1 MSSGYNRRY
10 YRAEDLFSMPAI
22 PEVRSSVATIKRQSQ
37 VRPTS
42 TYHAQRSDEIVI
54 TPAHAA
60 DLVGLRNLQKRCFAG
75 GQAYGVV
82 TLTVFFLWPKARVL
96 VARRGDDLVGCVI
109 GDAQKDQGRVLNIC
123 VDPEYRR
130 RGLGSA
136 LLRTIEQIL
145 DHDNMTLMVED
156 KNHGA
161 QELYRQ
167 HGYLPAGD
175 LRDYYGRNRHG
186 VLMQKRRVHPAV
198 GYRPSLRVTNGRED
212 E

>member
-1 MSSGYNRRY
+1 MP
-10 YRAEDLFSMPAI
+10 DL
-22 PEVRSSVATIKRQSQ
+22 PEVHSSVATLNRQSHA
-37 VRPTS
+37 TS
-42 TYHAQRSDEIVI
+42 SPNQHAQRSGEIVI
-54 TPAHAA
+54 TPANAG
-60 DLVGLRNLQKRCFAG
+60 DLVGLRNLQKRCFSG
-75 GQAYGVV
+75 GQAYGFVP
-82 TLTVFFLWPKARVL
+82 LTVFFLWPRAKLL
-96 VARRGDDLVGCVI
+96 VARRGEDIVGCVI
-109 GDAQKDQGRVLNIC
+109 GDVQKDQGRVLNIC

-145 DHDNMTLMVED
+145 DHDDMTLMVED
-156 KNHGA
+156 KNFGA

-167 HGYLPAGD
+167 HGYLSAGD

-198 GYRPSLRVTNGRED
+198 GYRPTLRVTNGRED